1 MLVALSP
8 NFTFYLIAR
17 FFQAMGGGGIFIIGS
32 SHVLSTLP
40 VEKQGKALGMLGGT
54 NEIAAILGPNIGS
67 MILDLTDN
75 WHYLFLI
82 NVPIAVILVILGA
95 IKIQETKDPSV
106 KKLDFLGTLLL
117 SISVFLIMLGITN
130 LDGVDILESFMQM
143 KVAGLIALGIL
154 SFIILL
160 IYENRLE
167 KRDGDPI
174 LPFQL
179 LSQPSYLITL
189 LIGAGSGALIA
200 AMIFIPAFSQQ
211 VLGIAQEN
219 AGYWM
224 TPLALA
230 SGIGA
235 GLGGALVDK
244 KGPVL
249 AVFLSGMISA
259 IGFLLFPT
267 WIDTKLQFIIS
278 SLVAG
283 TGMGILLGAP
293 LNILATE
300 KLQRD
305 KGPALAT
312 LSLARQMG
320 MTLAPTIYAGFIS
333 RAFNGLPKQMETEF
347 PEILTENMKA
357 ENLDPAQI
365 QGMMQEMLPQMT
377 SGADMNQMI
386 EGIAKIPDPTL
397 QKVIQDS
404 IEQVTQNV
412 AHTGYSGLFMS
423 AVVISCAILLV
434 TLILAPIRKREKSVL
449 PD

>member
-1 MLVALSP
+1 
-8 NFTFYLIAR
+8 
-17 FFQAMGGGGIFIIGS
+17 MGGGGIFIIGS

-54 NEIAAILGPNIGS
+54 NGIAAILGPNIGS

-267 WIDTKLQFIIS
+267 
-278 SLVAG
+278 
-283 TGMGILLGAP
+283 
-293 LNILATE
+293 
-300 KLQRD
+300 
-305 KGPALAT
+305 
-312 LSLARQMG
+312 
-320 MTLAPTIYAGFIS
+320 
-333 RAFNGLPKQMETEF
+333 
-347 PEILTENMKA
+347 
-357 ENLDPAQI
+357 
-365 QGMMQEMLPQMT
+365 
-377 SGADMNQMI
+377 
-386 EGIAKIPDPTL
+386 
-397 QKVIQDS
+397 
-404 IEQVTQNV
+404 
-412 AHTGYSGLFMS
+412 
-423 AVVISCAILLV
+423 
-434 TLILAPIRKREKSVL
+434 
-449 PD
+449 